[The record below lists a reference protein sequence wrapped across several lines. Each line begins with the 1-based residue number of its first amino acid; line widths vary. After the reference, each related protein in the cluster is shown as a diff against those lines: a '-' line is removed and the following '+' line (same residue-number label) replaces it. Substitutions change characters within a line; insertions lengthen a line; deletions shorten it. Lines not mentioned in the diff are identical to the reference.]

1 MSEAKKRLL
10 QRRSGRGLLSLTYE
24 RYFSSRVALVDRIPA
39 LVDRIPALVDRIP
52 ALAGDRFLDIVGGI
66 DTRGGELVAVHSI
79 PQAVAAVAGRDA
91 FVLGAECSIPVVP
104 GSTRSRLVA
113 RLGSF
118 ERPAGNGML
127 WVEVGNSMFP
137 PAVGIRMFLEVGDS
151 QLFDP
156 SVADSTVVN
165 TVADSTLTS

>member
-1 MSEAKKRLL
+1 
-10 QRRSGRGLLSLTYE
+10 
-24 RYFSSRVALVDRIPA
+24 
-39 LVDRIPALVDRIP
+39 
-52 ALAGDRFLDIVGGI
+52 VGGI

-137 PAVGIRMFLEVGDS
+137 PAVGIRNFLEVGDS
-151 QLFDP
+151 RLFDP

-165 TVADSTLTS
+165 TVVNTVADSTLTS